1 MAIEEAFLAEHG
13 FSGAQLAEETS
24 AAAVQRAYHQ
34 SLSRGIQEATD
45 SNQDHECHSQ
55 SQVSYQ
61 KFLFFPLC
69 TFILL
74 PYVIGSRLVDCHCI
88 WDNNRI

>member
-24 AAAVQRAYHQ
+24 AAAQRAYHQ
-34 SLSRGIQEATD
+34 SLPRGIQEASD
-45 SNQDHECHSQ
+45 SNQDHECPSQ
-55 SQVSYQ
+55 SQAIYFKVQ
-61 KFLFFPLC
+61 NFPHC

-74 PYVIGSRLVDCHCI
+74 PYVIGSRLLDCYY
-88 WDNNRI
+88 N